1 MDSHAKIFEAIK
13 SLYLNNTP
21 VDITSLTTYLIS
33 IDKINEVGGV
43 EYLNEI
49 VNSVATG
56 ANIEYYINLVSD
68 KYTLRKMIEVATD
81 IVNKATNQDNSAADT
96 IDDAEKEILN
106 ISKFRRTSEFRKVQD
121 VLTKAQNDLEMLAK
135 MVVK

>member
-1 MDSHAKIFEAIK
+1 
-13 SLYLNNTP
+13 
-21 VDITSLTTYLIS
+21 
-33 IDKINEVGGV
+33 
-43 EYLNEI
+43 
-49 VNSVATG
+49 
-56 ANIEYYINLVSD
+56 
-68 KYTLRKMIEVATD
+68 MIEVATD

-135 MVVK
+135 NGGKINGLTTGFGELMH